1 MNHFRSVADNL
12 KQGNP
17 VEAESFESVTIYF
30 SDVVDFTPLSASSTP
45 MQVVNLLNDLYT
57 CFDTIIEA
65 YDVYKV
71 ETIGDAYMVAS
82 WNDQMHGDEVASMAL
97 HLMQEIKH
105 FVIPHRPG
113 EALRLRIGLHSGPCV
128 AGVVG
133 KKRPRYCLFGDTVNT
148 ASRMESTGEAS
159 KIHMSQQT
167 KDILSHE
174 FTFEDRGVIQIKVI
188 KKSNHQ
194 IQLPQCTLYFLGQRQ
209 YEDILVSG

>member
-71 ETIGDAYMVAS
+71 ETIGDAYMVVS
-82 WNDQMHGDEVASMAL
+82 
-97 HLMQEIKH
+97 
-105 FVIPHRPG
+105 
-113 EALRLRIGLHSGPCV
+113 GLPE
-128 AGVVG
+128 
-133 KKRPRYCLFGDTVNT
+133 PNT
-148 ASRMESTGEAS
+148 YHAPT
-159 KIHMSQQT
+159 I
-167 KDILSHE
+167 
-174 FTFEDRGVIQIKVI
+174 
-188 KKSNHQ
+188 
-194 IQLPQCTLYFLGQRQ
+194 CTLALGK
-209 YEDILVSG
+209 STF